1 MTIYDIPG
9 VIKQALP
16 KAATVGNITAG
27 FKAAGIVPFNRDIFK
42 ADDFLPAYVSD
53 RPIGSIGTSDGEGL
67 KTAAAADQPE
77 LALEC
82 CAVEPAENSLAEPE
96 LMCSMECY
104 DSAIDDEEK
113 VADNSPTPT
122 TSTFPTPTG
131 KTPDEIRPFGKAG
144 PRKKTNSRKRKSE
157 ILTDTPVKA
166 ALANRKSHSL
176 ARKSIDGNTTGCGRN
191 SVSRKLK
198 TCDNKRP
205 AKETSTN
212 AKDQSVYLVC
222 SVWRTVLSEP
232 AWRKVDTLCRCA
244 LCQLGA

>member
-131 KTPDEIRPFGKAG
+131 KHL
-144 PRKKTNSRKRKSE
+144 KRFVHLAKPG
-157 ILTDTPVKA
+157 LVRRQTAANVKV
-166 ALANRKSHSL
+166 RS
-176 ARKSIDGNTTGCGRN
+176 
-191 SVSRKLK
+191 
-198 TCDNKRP
+198 
-205 AKETSTN
+205 
-212 AKDQSVYLVC
+212 
-222 SVWRTVLSEP
+222 
-232 AWRKVDTLCRCA
+232 
-244 LCQLGA
+244 